1 MSYTNILKEVRKILA
16 EELTSADK
24 KEIEKIARRQ
34 AELAL
39 NRELGTDVM
48 KTIRAEVEKV
58 TEKTLSGKESQA
70 QIEELVVAVVKRLYK
85 DITVGR

>member
-1 MSYTNILKEVRKILA
+1 MTNFRSILKTLIK

-24 KEIEKIARRQ
+24 KEIEKIARKQ

-39 NRELGTDVM
+39 SRELGPDVM
-48 KTIRAEVEKV
+48 KTIRSEVEKV
-58 TEKTLSGKESQA
+58 TEKTLGGKESQA

>member
-1 MSYTNILKEVRKILA
+1 MQIRKAIRNILT

-39 NRELGTDVM
+39 SRELGPDVM

-58 TEKTLSGKESQA
+58 TEKTLGGKESQA
-70 QIEELVVAVVKRLYK
+70 QIEELVIAVVKRLYK

>member
-1 MSYTNILKEVRKILA
+1 MKNSLRTSIRTILKEEI
-16 EELTSADK
+16 TSADK
-24 KEIEKIARRQ
+24 KEIEKIARKQ
-34 AELAL
+34 AELTL
-39 NRELGTDVM
+39 SRELGPDVM

-58 TEKTLSGKESQA
+58 TEKTLGGKESQA